1 VEHGGK
7 SERRKTQRAKGGGR
21 LILSSG
27 NANLGLGLEKNIL
40 FILVFFLSAG
50 LVGLVRFGSVQ
61 SVSDFGD

>member
-7 SERRKTQRAKGGGR
+7 SERKETQRAKGGGR

-40 FILVFFLSAG
+40 FILVFF
-50 LVGLVRFGSVQ
+50 
-61 SVSDFGD
+61 